1 MSRSDPRPPPTDT
14 RAGFVAVLGAP
25 NAGKSTLVNAL
36 VGAKVSIV
44 SPRPQTTRTVVRGIA
59 MYDLPDHPGAAQV
72 IFVDTPGIHRPRQRF
87 ERAMVAAAWAGAADA
102 DVVLFVRDAADAA
115 KALERGGD
123 ALDPDSARIVAEI
136 GKAGAKPLLVLN
148 KIDLI
153 KPPVLLEL
161 AARLNAVA
169 TFGETFMVSAV
180 TGDGLDRM
188 KQRLAEAMPASPWL
202 FPPDEVSDMP
212 NRLLAAEVTREK
224 LFLALRQELPYAC
237 AVETESWE
245 EKSDGS
251 LRIGQVIYVTRESH
265 RPIVLG
271 EGGRQIKAIGASA
284 RTELGALLG
293 RPVHL
298 FLHVKVNERWREDRG
313 LYAAWGLDFNA

>member
-1 MSRSDPRPPPTDT
+1 MNTPTET

-25 NAGKSTLVNAL
+25 NAGKSTLVNAM
-36 VGAKVSIV
+36 VGTKVSIV
-44 SPRPQTTRTVVRGIA
+44 SPRPQTTRTLVRGIA
-59 MYDLPDHPGAAQV
+59 MYKMPQGGEAQV
-72 IFVDTPGIHRPRQRF
+72 IYVDTPGIHRPRQRF

-102 DVVLFVRDAADAA
+102 DAVMFVLDAADAA
-115 KALERGGD
+115 KNLERTGNP
-123 ALDPDSARIVAEI
+123 LDSDSARIVAEI
-136 GKAGAKPLLVLN
+136 AKGEREPILLLN
-148 KIDLI
+148 KIDLVNLPI
-153 KPPVLLEL
+153 LLEL
-161 AARLNAVA
+161 TARLNALA
-169 TFGETFMVSAV
+169 KFSETFMVSAL
-180 TGDGLDRM
+180 TSDGLNLV
-188 KQRLAEAMPASPWL
+188 KQRLAEIMPLSPFL

-224 LFLALRQELPYAC
+224 LFMALRQELPYAC

-245 EKSDGS
+245 EKKDGS
-251 LRIGQVIYVTRESH
+251 VRIGQVIYVSRESH

-271 EGGRQIKAIGASA
+271 EGGQQVKAIGAKS
-284 RTELGALLG
+284 RMELGTLLG

>member
-1 MSRSDPRPPPTDT
+1 VNVETDTET

-36 VGAKVSIV
+36 VGTKVSIV
-44 SPRPQTTRTVVRGIA
+44 SPRPQTTRTLVRGIA
-59 MYDLPDHPGAAQV
+59 MFDLPDHPGGAQV

-102 DVVLFVRDAADAA
+102 EAVLFVRDAADAA
-115 KALERGGD
+115 KRLD
-123 ALDPDSARIVAEI
+123 AGKDPLDADSAQILEQI
-136 GKAGAKPLLVLN
+136 GKSGVKPLLVFN
-148 KIDLI
+148 KIDLV
-153 KPPVLLEL
+153 KPQVLLEL
-161 AARLNAVA
+161 TARLNAVLS
-169 TFGETFMVSAV
+169 FQETFMVSAA
-180 TGDGLDRM
+180 TGDGLEQM
-188 KQRLAEAMPASPWL
+188 KVRLAALMPASPFL

-245 EKSDGS
+245 EKKDGS
-251 LRIGQVIYVTRESH
+251 IRIGQVIYVTRDGH
-265 RPIVLG
+265 RAIVLG
-271 EGGRQIKAIGASA
+271 EGGKQIKTIGASA
-284 RTELGALLG
+284 RNELTHLFGHT
-293 RPVHL
+293 VHL
-298 FLHVKVNERWREDRG
+298 FLHVKVNERWRDDRG